1 VKLNSLFAVALVLAA
16 VALTMRSQT
25 TTPKTAAIP
34 KIAVIQMR
42 QAMVATQEGQAAGRA
57 MQAEYGPKRAAL
69 EKEDAAIVA
78 LEDQLR
84 KGSATMS
91 ADARQKM
98 QDDITRRKT
107 KLQRDV
113 EDLDQEQQAAD
124 NKVTQDI
131 TGKLGQVIDKM
142 AKADGYTVVMDA
154 SAPLLWASEGANITP
169 EVIKAY
175 DTTFPVKG
183 AAPAP
188 APKK

>member
-175 DTTFPVKG
+175 DTAFPVKG

>member
-175 DTTFPVKG
+175 DTTFPLKG

>member
-1 VKLNSLFAVALVLAA
+1 MKLNSLFAVALVLAA

>member
-175 DTTFPVKG
+175 DTAFPLKG

>member
-1 VKLNSLFAVALVLAA
+1 
-16 VALTMRSQT
+16 MRSQT

>member
-175 DTTFPVKG
+175 DTAFPMKG